1 MSRARNWIYYSTIAM
16 VFGAAFYVKIGTFA
30 LQSFY
35 VLMLVNLWLM
45 LLMKKL
51 WAPKG
56 LVVFFGFLL
65 CSGAIGIFRNT
76 DTFARIAKEF
86 TGVGICSFYSCCFF
100 RTIDFELEKAF
111 RLYAKMAFWVQ
122 IIGITLY
129 PFQYFLIDRT
139 RYHGIMGESSFIAY
153 LGLPALYYYADCWQ
167 KKREHGIE
175 ILILL
180 LAFVLA
186 QSSTGFIGLGFGIFI
201 FMLRFRRAIVIVPFI
216 LCSFFVVVYSL
227 SDGFKERATDTY
239 DVFTSP
245 DVTGTNLST
254 YVLYTNFYVMTQAL
268 KEHPIL
274 GNGFNSH
281 GESFTRYIGSIE
293 TFGFEGTEYAEYNS
307 EDACSLGIRVA
318 SDFGLLGIFLM
329 FWFIWRFRP
338 MGNSEL
344 DVMRTAIW
352 LYFFTKIVRGGVYF
366 QNEQYFYI
374 CFYAL
379 APMVLRNRAASL
391 IQTANSGSNIST
403 SLNLVTA

>member
-16 VFGAAFYVKIGTFA
+16 VFGAAFYIKVGTFMF
-30 LQSFY
+30 QSFY
-35 VLMLVNLWLM
+35 LLMLINLWLM

-56 LVVFFGFLL
+56 LILFLAFLL
-65 CSGAIGIFRNT
+65 GSGALGIFRHT
-76 DTFARIAKEF
+76 DTIARMAKEF
-86 TGVGICSFYSCCFF
+86 TGVSVCAFYSCSFF
-100 RTIDFELEKAF
+100 RAIDFKLEEAF
-111 RLYAKMAFWVQ
+111 RLYAKMAYYVQ
-122 IIGITLY
+122 IIGFFVY
-129 PFQYFLIDRT
+129 PFQYFLISPT

-167 KKREHGIE
+167 KERKNGKE
-175 ILILL
+175 ILVLL
-180 LAFVLA
+180 LAFLLA
-186 QSSTGFIGLGFGIFI
+186 DSSTGFIGLAFGIFI
-201 FMLRFRRAIVIVPFI
+201 FMMRYRRAIILIPFI
-216 LCSFFVVVYSL
+216 ISGFFLTVFST
-227 SDGFKERATDTY
+227 SQFFQERAVDTY
-239 DVFTSP
+239 TILTDASVN
-245 DVTGTNLST
+245 GTNLST
-254 YVLYTNFYVMTQAL
+254 YVLYSNFHVMQLVL

-281 GESFTRYIGSIE
+281 GESFLRYIGSID
-293 TFGFEGTEYAEYNS
+293 TLGFEGTDYEDYNS

-329 FWFIWRFRP
+329 FGFIWRLRP
-338 MGNSEL
+338 RGHSEL

-379 APMVLRNRAASL
+379 APMVLRMRAAHRL
-391 IQTANSGSNIST
+391 PAPNAPKTISSPLRLAT
-403 SLNLVTA
+403 S